1 MSLPFRVFRGQ
12 LYAVGLKPDGDTIS
26 FKPHDPAA
34 LAALPD
40 DEGTPGKVSFEA
52 QANGSVSV
60 RLQGIDA
67 LETHYQPSVTVNVSA
82 VTTTV
87 AKPSAGNH
95 HQPTALA
102 RGAAHALLGMLGV
115 TVTNADWHSW
125 GYLNRVTVG
134 ERVVKDRYTEG
145 VEVVVVSDTC
155 DRNGRVLGWVFPGS
169 STLAE
174 GATMS
179 EDTLTDLIKD
189 SVNSEMLNQGH
200 AYPYYYFTLSNALR
214 NRLSIFARSAVR
226 YNRGV
231 QAADVSETGV
241 SLPTVS
247 ALNDTAV
254 IWPYLFRK
262 LLRTWRMEALKT
274 WAAGGDVSPAALDR
288 LPVDKIF
295 ESGDPY
301 LYNARTKDFVRLSE
315 VLTVQGDTLR
325 LLVPP
330 HELVFLS

>member
-1 MSLPFRVFRGQ
+1 MSRPFRVFRGQ

-40 DEGTPGKVSFEA
+40 DEGAVGKVVGDPDV
-52 QANGSVSV
+52 NGAVSV

-67 LETHYQPSVTVNVSA
+67 LETHYQPAVSVNVSA
-82 VTTTV
+82 VNNT
-87 AKPSAGNH
+87 APKPSAGNH

-115 TVTNADWHSW
+115 TVTDADWHSW
-125 GYLNRVTVG
+125 GYLRRVTVG
-134 ERVVKDRYTEG
+134 ERVVTERYTEG
-145 VEVVVVSDTC
+145 VEVVVVSDAC
-155 DRNGRVLGWVFPGS
+155 DRNGRVLGWVFPGAYAL
-169 STLAE
+169 TE
-174 GATMS
+174 GALLS
-179 EDTLTDLIKD
+179 EDALTDLVKD
-189 SVNSEMLNQGH
+189 SVNSELLNQGH
-200 AYPYYYFTLSNALR
+200 AYPYYFFTLSNALR

-226 YNRGV
+226 HNRGV
-231 QAADVSETGV
+231 QAADVSEVGV

-247 ALNDTAV
+247 ALNDSAV

-262 LLRTWRMEALKT
+262 LLRSWRMEALRT
-274 WAAGGDVSPAALDR
+274 WAAGGDVSAAALER
-288 LPVDKIF
+288 LPVDKLF

-315 VLTVQGDTLR
+315 VVTVQGDTLR
-325 LLVPP
+325 MLAAP
-330 HELVFLS
+330 HELVFLA

>member
-1 MSLPFRVFRGQ
+1 MSNPFRVFRGQ

-26 FKPHDPAA
+26 FKPHDAA
-34 LAALPD
+34 AMAALPD
-40 DEGTPGKVSFEA
+40 DEGTPGKVSFDAEK
-52 QANGSVSV
+52 NGAVSV

-67 LETHYQPSVTVNVSA
+67 LETHYQPTVSVNVPAVNTSA
-82 VTTTV
+82 P
-87 AKPSAGNH
+87 KPSAGNH

-102 RGAAHALLGMLGV
+102 RGSAHALLGMLGV
-115 TVTNADWHSW
+115 TVTNADWHAW
-125 GYLNRVTVG
+125 GHLRRVTVG
-134 ERVVKDRYTEG
+134 DRVVTEKFTEG

-155 DRNGRVLGWVFPGS
+155 DRNGRVLGWVFPS
-169 STLAE
+169 TSTLAE
-174 GATMS
+174 GATLS
-179 EDTLTDLIKD
+179 EDDLTDLVKD
-189 SVNSEMLNQGH
+189 SVNSELLNQGH
-200 AYPYYYFTLSNALR
+200 AYPYYFFTLSNALR

-231 QAADVSETGV
+231 QGADVSENGV

-247 ALNDTAV
+247 ALNNNAV
-254 IWPYLFRK
+254 IWPYLYRK

-288 LPVDKIF
+288 LPVNKIF

-330 HELVFLS
+330 HELVFLA

>member
-1 MSLPFRVFRGQ
+1 MSRPFRVFRGQ

-40 DEGTPGKVSFEA
+40 DEGTLGKVSFDAE
-52 QANGSVSV
+52 ANGSVSV

-67 LETHYQPSVTVNVSA
+67 LETHYQPAVSVNVSA
-82 VTTTV
+82 VNNT
-87 AKPSAGNH
+87 APKPSAGNH

-102 RGAAHALLGMLGV
+102 RGAAHALLGLLGV
-115 TVTNADWHSW
+115 TVTDADWHAW
-125 GYLNRVTVG
+125 GYLRRVTVG
-134 ERVVKDRYTEG
+134 ERVVTEKFTEG

-155 DRNGRVLGWVFPGS
+155 DRNGRVLGWVFPS
-169 STLAE
+169 ASTLAE
-174 GATMS
+174 GATLT
-179 EDTLTDLIKD
+179 EDALTDLVKD
-189 SVNSEMLNQGH
+189 SVNSELLNQGH
-200 AYPYYYFTLSNALR
+200 AYPYYFFTLSNALR

-231 QAADVSETGV
+231 QAADTSEQGV
-241 SLPTVS
+241 RLPTVS
-247 ALNDTAV
+247 ALNDSAV
-254 IWPYLFRK
+254 LWPYLFRK

-288 LPVDKIF
+288 LPVDKLF
-295 ESGDPY
+295 TSGDPY

-315 VLTVQGDTLR
+315 VVTVEGDTLR
-325 LLVPP
+325 MLVPP
-330 HELVFLS
+330 HELVFLA

>member
-1 MSLPFRVFRGQ
+1 MSRPFRVFRGQ

-40 DEGTPGKVSFEA
+40 DEGTVGKVVGDPTV
-52 QANGSVSV
+52 NGAVSV

-67 LETHYQPSVTVNVSA
+67 LETHYQPAVTVNVSA
-82 VTTTV
+82 VNTT
-87 AKPSAGNH
+87 APKPSAGNH

-115 TVTNADWHSW
+115 TVTDADWHSW
-125 GYLNRVTVG
+125 GYLRRVTVG
-134 ERVVKDRYTEG
+134 ERVVTEKYTEG
-145 VEVVVVSDTC
+145 VEVVVVSDAC
-155 DRNGRVLGWVFPGS
+155 DRNGRVLGWVFPGAYNLTEG
-169 STLAE
+169 TLL
-174 GATMS
+174 S
-179 EDTLTDLIKD
+179 EDALTDLVKD
-189 SVNSEMLNQGH
+189 SVNSELLNQGH
-200 AYPYYYFTLSNALR
+200 AYPYYFFTLSNALR

-226 YNRGV
+226 HNRGV
-231 QAADVSETGV
+231 QAADVSEAGV

-247 ALNDTAV
+247 ALNDSAV

-262 LLRTWRMEALKT
+262 LLRSWRMEALRT
-274 WAAGGDVSPAALDR
+274 WAAGGDVSAAALDR
-288 LPVDKIF
+288 LPVDKLF

-315 VLTVQGDTLR
+315 VVTVQGDTLR
-325 LLVPP
+325 MLVPP
-330 HELVFLS
+330 HELVFLA